1 MPDVVAVM
9 PFRLVLPQSPQPE
22 PPPSAPFVA
31 SVWLLP
37 VEPEQ
42 EPSE

>member
-9 PFRLVLPQSPQPE
+9 PFRLVPPQSPE
-22 PPPSAPFVA
+22 PPPPSDRFVA
-31 SVWLLP
+31 RVWLLP
-37 VEPEQ
+37 VEPEK

>member
-9 PFRLVLPQSPQPE
+9 PFRLVPPQSPEPA
-22 PPPSAPFVA
+22 PPPSDRFVA
-31 SVWLLP
+31 RVWLLP
-37 VEPEQ
+37 VEPEK